1 MEQLIQVVVHR
12 LMEWLRPKIFGSDHV
27 LSVSNLL
34 VTSRNLSVASHK
46 SKSQRFAGSRQH
58 DLNEVTAEQRPCK
71 LLAVAPNHR
80 FDSNARAA
88 PTTHCDAGNTVFNH
102 IFLRPMISVPKCSQ
116 MLWMNRWGNCR
127 PPAPSHARRAQDT
140 FGGWFPSC
148 LFYVLLRTRFPPL
161 LLRTR
166 FASPDSA
173 IVVHF
178 SK

>member
-1 MEQLIQVVVHR
+1 
-12 LMEWLRPKIFGSDHV
+12 MEWLRPKIFGSDHV

-71 LLAVAPNHR
+71 LLAVGPNHR

-116 MLWMNRWGNCR
+116 VLWMPLVGGLSSP
-127 PPAPSHARRAQDT
+127 PPAPHTRDV
-140 FGGWFPSC
+140 P
-148 LFYVLLRTRFPPL
+148 RTRLADDSPAASFTSFFGLGFL
-161 LLRTR
+161 LFFCGLGLPHLLVPSWYI
-166 FASPDSA
+166 FQNE
-173 IVVHF
+173 I
-178 SK
+178 

>member
-1 MEQLIQVVVHR
+1 MERRIQVVVHR

-71 LLAVAPNHR
+71 LLAVGPNHR

-88 PTTHCDAGNTVFNH
+88 PTYPENG
-102 IFLRPMISVPKCSQ
+102 
-116 MLWMNRWGNCR
+116 
-127 PPAPSHARRAQDT
+127 
-140 FGGWFPSC
+140 
-148 LFYVLLRTRFPPL
+148 RTL
-161 LLRTR
+161 
-166 FASPDSA
+166 
-173 IVVHF
+173 
-178 SK
+178 

>member
-1 MEQLIQVVVHR
+1 
-12 LMEWLRPKIFGSDHV
+12 MEWLRPKIFGSDHV

-46 SKSQRFAGSRQH
+46 SKSQRLAGSRQH

-71 LLAVAPNHR
+71 LLAVGPNHR

-116 MLWMNRWGNCR
+116 VLWMPLVGGGCR
-127 PPAPSHARRAQDT
+127 PPPRTLTRATCPGHVWRMVPQLRLLHPSSDSVSSS
-140 FGGWFPSC
+140 FSSDSVC
-148 LFYVLLRTRFPPL
+148 L
-161 LLRTR
+161 
-166 FASPDSA
+166 
-173 IVVHF
+173 I
-178 SK
+178 

>member
-1 MEQLIQVVVHR
+1 MERLIQVVVHR

-71 LLAVAPNHR
+71 LLAVGPNHR
-80 FDSNARAA
+80 FDSNTRAA

-116 MLWMNRWGNCR
+116 VLWMPLVGGGCR
-127 PPAPSHARRAQDT
+127 PP
-140 FGGWFPSC
+140 
-148 LFYVLLRTRFPPL
+148 RTK
-161 LLRTR
+161 TQ
-166 FASPDSA
+166 
-173 IVVHF
+173 I
-178 SK
+178 